1 MQNEKAERVDLT
13 LPASVHLQWFR
24 PTIPRPMDPKTFAPP
39 DPASFPNLIYYIGS
53 VSCGKDV
60 FFTLGAF
67 LCYNNSLRVYVNL

>member
-1 MQNEKAERVDLT
+1 
-13 LPASVHLQWFR
+13 
-24 PTIPRPMDPKTFAPP
+24 MDPKTFAPP